1 MVSFI
6 KNHIKIQNNEMILIF
21 TDGDLFP
28 RDGWSFVF
36 GMTEVKSRVCLIST
50 ARHDPDF
57 PNNQDVLKM
66 NDDWKI
72 QIMLYRALKT
82 STHELCH
89 VLYITHCHYYECL
102 MNGSNLLTEADLKP
116 FILCAVCLRK
126 L

>member
-1 MVSFI
+1 MSFI

-57 PNNQDVLKM
+57 PNDQDVLKV

>member
-1 MVSFI
+1 VSFI

>member
-1 MVSFI
+1 MSFI

-66 NDDWKI
+66 NEDWKI

>member
-1 MVSFI
+1 MSFI

-57 PNNQDVLKM
+57 PNDQGVLKV

>member
-1 MVSFI
+1 MSFI